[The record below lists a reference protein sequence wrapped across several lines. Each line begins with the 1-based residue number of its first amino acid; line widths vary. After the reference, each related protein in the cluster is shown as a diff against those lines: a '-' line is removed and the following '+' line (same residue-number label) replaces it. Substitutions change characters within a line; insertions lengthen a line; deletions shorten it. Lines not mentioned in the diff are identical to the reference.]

1 MILILLYF
9 GISKAKGTKMEYLI
23 INGKIRV
30 DISNCNKIELA
41 SIIQCLESNNY
52 DVQFKRVVL

>member
-1 MILILLYF
+1 MI
-9 GISKAKGTKMEYLI
+9 YLI

-30 DISNCNKIELA
+30 DVSNCNKTELEA
-41 SIIQCLESNNY
+41 IIKCLESNNY

>member
-1 MILILLYF
+1 
-9 GISKAKGTKMEYLI
+9 MEYLF

-30 DISNCNKIELA
+30 DISNCNKMELA
-41 SIIQCLESNNY
+41 SIISCLEANNY